1 MKGGY
6 FKMVGFP
13 KNLNTKYDFE
23 YVREHLDE
31 LGGETAKAQL
41 KAEYQALIEGST
53 CWYPDKELAS
63 EAEGVTDDT
72 HKVISE
78 QVGTGDEAITK
89 YRQMVCRTNEDA
101 KIFRIGF
108 TVSEVENLIKSL

>member
-1 MKGGY
+1 MKGGN

-31 LGGETAKAQL
+31 LGGETAKARL

-78 QVGTGDEAITK
+78 QVGTGDEATTK
-89 YRQMVCRTNEDA
+89 YMQMVCRTNEDA

-108 TVSEVENLIKSL
+108 TVTEVENLIKSL